1 MNPRTLSYRLA
12 AMLLACLLPLAAHAE
27 PDAPDRVARLNL
39 IEGSVTFSPAGEDQ
53 WSYATLNRPLT
64 SGDRLWTDQ
73 GGRAELHVGS
83 HALRLNSRTGVDV
96 QTLDD
101 DNLQLRLNEGSL
113 SFRVRQLWD
122 DERIEIDTP
131 NLAFEVRTPGEYRID
146 VDPDNDSTTVTLRQ
160 GEGMAYG
167 DDGSRFRLRASAQV
181 RFVGNR
187 LDTTRAGDAPG
198 RDSFDSWAQARD
210 QREDKITSVRY
221 VSRDTTG
228 YEDLD
233 QYGTWQQEADYG
245 PVWVPRVTVVD
256 WAPYRYGHWTWVA
269 PWGWTW
275 VDEAPWGFA
284 PFHYGRWAHI
294 RERWCWVPGPLAPR
308 PVYAPALVAFAGGNG
323 GWSVS
328 IGVGR
333 PGVAWFPLA
342 PGEAYRPVYRASP
355 RYVTRIN
362 QTVVINQTTVIN
374 QTVYRNQ
381 RIPHAVTAVPADA
394 FVQGRAVQRSATR
407 FDPRD
412 FREARFSAAPAVA
425 PTQQSLAGAA
435 RPWSGPAPDGRQRRP
450 VVENHKPD
458 TPPAWHDDLA
468 RRYLR
473 EGNVVDRAGPPPS
486 HLGRTPPAI
495 DPARSR
501 QPEVSNANRRPP
513 MPDAGHLTPM
523 PETVAPNRDIRQNPP
538 PTAGGPD
545 RRPPVPDA
553 NAGQPVRSDNGIPRP
568 PEREPRWRDSEQR
581 SRTGSAVVPERGDA
595 GQPGARDLPRRD
607 QPQAEQAVRRN
618 DMAEQQRAQQEQQQA
633 WQRQRDQ
640 QERQARD
647 QREQQQR
654 DQQARQ
660 WQEQREQAQRQQEQR
675 AAQEQA
681 VQRQREQ
688 QEQQARQQQ
697 DMQRREQ
704 QQREQ
709 QQREQAQRQQEQ
721 RAAQEQ
727 AIQRQREQ
735 QERQGREQMQREQ
748 QQREQQV
755 RQMQEQQRE
764 QAARQQQEQHQREKQ
779 ERQQKEE
786 RERQQQDRR
795 QAER

>member
-1 MNPRTLSYRLA
+1 MKSPTLSYRLA
-12 AMLLACLLPLAAHAE
+12 AVLLACLLPLAAHAE

-53 WSYATLNRPLT
+53 WSYAALNRPLT
-64 SGDRLWTDQ
+64 SGDRLWIDR

-83 HALRLNSRTGVDV
+83 HALRLNGRTGVDV

-101 DNLQLRLNEGSL
+101 DKLQLRLNEGSL
-113 SFRVRQLWD
+113 NFRVRQLWD

-146 VDPDNDSTTVTLRQ
+146 VNPDDDSTTVTLRQ

-181 RFVGNR
+181 RFVGDR
-187 LDTTRAGDAPG
+187 LDTTRADEAPG
-198 RDSFDSWAQARD
+198 RDSFDSWTLARD
-210 QREDKITSVRY
+210 QREDKVNSVRY
-221 VSRDTTG
+221 VSRETTG

-233 QYGTWQQEADYG
+233 QYGTWQQEPDYG
-245 PVWVPRVTVVD
+245 AVWVPRVTVVD

-294 RERWCWVPGPLAPR
+294 RERWCWVPGTLAPR
-308 PVYAPALVAFAGGNG
+308 PVYAPALVAFAGNRG

-342 PGEAYRPVYRASP
+342 PGEAYQPVYRSSP

-374 QTVYRNQ
+374 QTIYRNQ
-381 RIPHAVTAVPADA
+381 RIPHAVTVIPADV
-394 FVQGRAVQRSATR
+394 FVQGRAVQHSATR

-412 FREARFSAAPAVA
+412 FREARFSAAPALA
-425 PTQQSLAGAA
+425 PTQQSLAGAT
-435 RPWSGPAPDGRQRRP
+435 RPWSGPVPDGHQRRP
-450 VVENHKPD
+450 VVENHRPD
-458 TPPAWHDDLA
+458 TPPAWRDDLA

-473 EGNVVDRAGPPPS
+473 EGAVVDHAGPPPS
-486 HLGRTPPAI
+486 HLGRTPPAP
-495 DPARSR
+495 DPVRGR
-501 QPEVSNANRRPP
+501 QPELGNANRRPP
-513 MPDAGHLTPM
+513 MPDAGHLTPV
-523 PETVAPNRDIRQNPP
+523 PDTTPPARNAPTNPAIN
-538 PTAGGPD
+538 AGGPE
-545 RRPPVPDA
+545 RRPPMPDA
-553 NAGQPVRSDNGIPRP
+553 GTSQPARGDNGVPRP
-568 PEREPRWRDSEQR
+568 PEREPRWREGDTRVRNDPNNGVQAPAAEQNRRFQAQPEPRPSEAPEPGRGRNEVTEQR
-581 SRTGSAVVPERGDA
+581 RAL
-595 GQPGARDLPRRD
+595 Q
-607 QPQAEQAVRRN
+607 EQAR
-618 DMAEQQRAQQEQQQA
+618 QEQARQQGE
-633 WQRQRDQ
+633 QRMQ
-640 QERQARD
+640 QERQ

-660 WQEQREQAQRQQEQR
+660 SQEQRDQAQRQQQM
-675 AAQEQA
+675 
-681 VQRQREQ
+681 
-688 QEQQARQQQ
+688 EQQARQQQ
-697 DMQRREQ
+697 ELR
-704 QQREQ
+704 QREQ

-727 AIQRQREQ
+727 ALQRQREQ
-735 QERQGREQMQREQ
+735 QERQGREQQQREQQARQAQEQ
-748 QQREQQV
+748 QQREQQA
-755 RQMQEQQRE
+755 RQAQEQQRE
-764 QAARQQQEQHQREKQ
+764 QAARQQQEQRQQQAQRERQDKQ
-779 ERQQKEE
+779 REERERQQQ
-786 RERQQQDRR
+786 ERQQQDRR
-795 QAER
+795 QMER